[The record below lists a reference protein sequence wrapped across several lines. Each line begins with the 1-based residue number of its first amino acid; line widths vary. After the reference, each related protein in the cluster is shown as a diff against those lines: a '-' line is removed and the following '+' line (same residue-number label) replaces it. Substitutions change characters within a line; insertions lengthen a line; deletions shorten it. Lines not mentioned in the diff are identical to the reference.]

1 MFQAVS
7 NGKYVNSCL
16 DMLVNNFMPP
26 NSYMDFLKKPHGLTK
41 KDEVL
46 SRVHTALKDISDL
59 VPLAPL
65 RLEQIVVHKM
75 QRVFFKESVS

>member
-7 NGKYVNSCL
+7 SGKYVEPCL
-16 DMLVNNFMPP
+16 AMLVNNFMPP
-26 NSYMDFLKKPHGLTK
+26 HSSADLLKKPHVLNRK
-41 KDEVL
+41 AEVL

-65 RLEQIVVHKM
+65 RLEQIVVNKM

>member
-1 MFQAVS
+1 MD
-7 NGKYVNSCL
+7 SCL

-26 NSYMDFLKKPHGLTK
+26 NSYMDLLKKPHGLTRK
-41 KDEVL
+41 EEVL

-65 RLEQIVVHKM
+65 RLEQKVVHKM
-75 QRVFFKESVS
+75 QRVFFNESVS

>member
-1 MFQAVS
+1 
-7 NGKYVNSCL
+7 
-16 DMLVNNFMPP
+16 MPP
-26 NSYMDFLKKPHGLTK
+26 NSFVDFLKQPRGLTK

-65 RLEQIVVHKM
+65 RLEQIVVQKM